1 MEHEGHFDAG
11 DSRPPRGRGRRGD
24 LAPRKTGAAG
34 PLLPGRARGRN
45 RGLNPSIPAEGAA
58 AARRRKELAPECESA
73 SIFCP
78 QHSNK
83 FQGSLTPGTGSLV
96 QRKHNELAEINS

>member
-11 DSRPPRGRGRRGD
+11 DSRTPRGRGRRGD

-34 PLLPGRARGRN
+34 PLLPGLARGRN

-58 AARRRKELAPECESA
+58 AARRRKELAPECEPA

-96 QRKHNELAEINS
+96 ERKHNELAEINS